1 MECYNTQVIGAINI
15 RPYWKRQD
23 LDLTGGDVAT
33 LTALCTWWN
42 CEHIYPSWAAIEKR
56 SGQSRRTI
64 ANSLK
69 HLTELGI
76 IETRRTPGNSNEYAI
91 HLDALL
97 NHDGLVAAGAVSHDR
112 LTKQPRTYKP
122 LTPVPDRVTADD
134 IARARAKHDKAAA
147 KKQAQKT
154 QEAQERAEFNKAYPG
169 TKATIR
175 DWQKAR
181 QHATAQE
188 ITDAARAYADQC
200 RRRETPARYIR
211 TARRW
216 LEDHDWENYQPATP
230 ADTDDLLGTAR
241 IDSPELVN
249 AETTPELM
257 ANIAAMWNNA
267 TNN

>member
-1 MECYNTQVIGAINI
+1 MEHYNTQIIGAINI
-15 RPYWKRQD
+15 RPYWKRN
-23 LDLTGGDVAT
+23 DLTDRDIAT

-42 CEHIYPSWAAIEKR
+42 CEHIYPSKAAIEQR
-56 SGQSRRTI
+56 SGQTRATI
-64 ANSLK
+64 TRALI

-76 IETRRTPGNSNEYAI
+76 IEIRHTPGNTNEYAI

-97 NHDGLVAAGAVSHDR
+97 NHDGLVAAGATSHDR
-112 LTKQPRTYKP
+112 TTEQPRTYKP
-122 LTPVPDRVTADD
+122 LTPVADRVTEDD

-154 QEAQERAEFNKAYPG
+154 QEAHERAEFNQAYPG

-188 ITDAARAYADQC
+188 ITDGARAYADQC

-216 LEDHDWENYQPATP
+216 LEDQDWENYQPQKP
-230 ADTDDLLGTAR
+230 ADTANLLGNPHINDA
-241 IDSPELVN
+241 DLVN
-249 AETTPELM
+249 AEATPELI
-257 ANIAAMWNNA
+257 ANIAAMWDNA
-267 TNN
+267 TSH

>member
-1 MECYNTQVIGAINI
+1 MEYYNTQVIGAINI
-15 RPYWKRQD
+15 RPYWKRH
-23 LDLTGGDVAT
+23 DLTGADIAT

-42 CEHIYPSWAAIEKR
+42 CEHIYPSKEAI
-56 SGQSRRTI
+56 QSRAQLSRASVTR
-64 ANSLK
+64 ALA
-69 HLTELGI
+69 HLTELSI
-76 IETRRTPGNSNEYAI
+76 IETRHTPGGTNEYAI

-97 NHDGLVAAGAVSHDR
+97 NHDGLVAAGATSHDR
-112 LTKQPRTYKP
+112 ATEQPRTYRP
-122 LTPVPDRVTADD
+122 LTPVADRVTEDD
-134 IARARAKHDKAAA
+134 IARARERHDKAAA
-147 KKQAQKT
+147 KKEAKRAR
-154 QEAQERAEFNKAYPG
+154 EAQERAEFNRVYPG

-188 ITDAARAYADQC
+188 ITDGAKAYADQC

-216 LEDHDWENYQPATP
+216 LEDHDWENHQPGRP
-230 ADTDDLLGTAR
+230 ANTDDLLGNPR
-241 IDSPELVN
+241 INDADLVN
-249 AETTPELM
+249 AEATPELM

>member
-1 MECYNTQVIGAINI
+1 MEYYNTQVIGAINI
-15 RPYWKRQD
+15 RPYWKQSIN
-23 LDLTGGDVAT
+23 LTAGDIAT

-42 CEHIYPSWAAIEKR
+42 CEHIYPSWAAIEQR
-56 SGQSRRTI
+56 SGQSRPTVAR
-64 ANSLK
+64 SLN

-76 IETRRTPGNSNEYAI
+76 IETRHTPGNANEYAI

-97 NHDGLVAAGAVSHDR
+97 KHDGLVAAGAATHDR
-112 LTKQPRTYKP
+112 TRDQPRTRKP
-122 LTPVPDRVTADD
+122 LTPVADRVTADD

-154 QEAQERAEFNKAYPG
+154 REAQERAEFNNAYPG

-181 QHATAQE
+181 QYATAQE
-188 ITDAARAYADQC
+188 ITDGARAYADQC
-200 RRRETPARYIR
+200 RRRETPSRYIR

-216 LEDHDWENYQPATP
+216 LEDHDWENYQPQTP
-230 ADTDDLLGTAR
+230 TDSVDLLGNPR
-241 IDSPELVN
+241 INDVDLVR
-249 AETTPELM
+249 AEATPELM
-257 ANIAAMWNNA
+257 ANIATMWDNA

>member
-1 MECYNTQVIGAINI
+1 MEYYNTQIIGAINI
-15 RPYWKRQD
+15 RPYWKRH
-23 LDLTGGDVAT
+23 DLTGSDIAT

-42 CEHIYPSWAAIEKR
+42 CEHIHPSQAAIAQRANLTDR
-56 SGQSRRTI
+56 SARK
-64 ANSLK
+64 ALA
-69 HLTELGI
+69 HLAELGI
-76 IETRRTPGNSNEYAI
+76 IETRHTPGSVNEYAI

-97 NHDGLVAAGAVSHDR
+97 NHDGLVAAGASSHDR
-112 LTKQPRTYKP
+112 ITEQSRTYKP

-147 KKQAQKT
+147 KKQTQKT

-188 ITDAARAYADQC
+188 ITDGARAYADQC

-216 LEDHDWENYQPATP
+216 LEDHDWENYQPQTP
-230 ADTDDLLGTAR
+230 ANSDDLLGNPR
-241 IDSPELVN
+241 INDADLVN
-249 AETTPELM
+249 AEATPELM
-257 ANIAAMWNNA
+257 ANIAAMWDNA

>member
-1 MECYNTQVIGAINI
+1 MEYYNTQVIGALNI
-15 RPYWKRQD
+15 RPYWKRRD
-23 LDLTGGDVAT
+23 LSGGDIAV

-42 CEHIYPSWAAIEKR
+42 CEHIHPSWAAIEQR

-64 ANSLK
+64 ANSLN

-76 IETRRTPGNSNEYAI
+76 IETRHARGNTNEYAI

-97 NHDGLVAAGAVSHDR
+97 NHDGLVAAGASSHDR
-112 LTKQPRTYKP
+112 VTEQPRTYKP
-122 LTPVPDRVTADD
+122 LTPVADRVTSDD
-134 IARARAKHDKAAA
+134 IARARARHDKAAA
-147 KKQAQKT
+147 KKRAQKE

-169 TKATIR
+169 TKATAR

-181 QHATAQE
+181 QYATAQE
-188 ITDAARAYADQC
+188 ITDGARAYADQC

-216 LEDHDWENYQPATP
+216 LEDHDWESYQSHHPT
-230 ADTDDLLGTAR
+230 DTDDLLGKPR
-241 IDSPELVN
+241 IDNPGLVN

-257 ANIAAMWNNA
+257 ANIAAMWDNA

>member
-1 MECYNTQVIGAINI
+1 MEYYNTQVIGAINI
-15 RPYWKRQD
+15 RPYWKQQD
-23 LDLTGGDVAT
+23 LNLTGGDIAT

-42 CEHIYPSWAAIEKR
+42 CEHIHPSWTAIAER

-64 ANSLK
+64 ASSLK

-76 IETRRTPGNSNEYAI
+76 IETRHTPGSTSEYAI

-112 LTKQPRTYKP
+112 HTNQPRTYKP
-122 LTPVPDRVTADD
+122 LTPVADRVTADD

-147 KKQAQKT
+147 KKQAQKA

-169 TKATIR
+169 TKATVR

-188 ITDAARAYADQC
+188 ITDGARAYADQC
-200 RRRETPARYIR
+200 RRRGTPARYIR

-230 ADTDDLLGTAR
+230 ANTRDLLGTAR
-241 IDSPELVN
+241 IDNPELVN
-249 AETTPELM
+249 AEATPELM
-257 ANIAAMWNNA
+257 AAIAAMWDNA

>member
-1 MECYNTQVIGAINI
+1 MDYYNTQVIGAINI
-15 RPYWKRQD
+15 RPYWKRR
-23 LDLTGGDVAT
+23 DLTGGDIAT

-42 CEHIYPSWAAIEKR
+42 CEHIYPSKEAIQVR
-56 SGQSRRTI
+56 SGQSRAATTRAI
-64 ANSLK
+64 A
-69 HLTELGI
+69 HLTELNIVEVRHNAGG
-76 IETRRTPGNSNEYAI
+76 TNEYAI

-97 NHDGLVAAGAVSHDR
+97 NHDGLVAAGATSHDR
-112 LTKQPRTYKP
+112 ITERARTYKP
-122 LTPVPDRVTADD
+122 LTPVADRVTEDD
-134 IARARAKHDKAAA
+134 IARARARHDKAAA

-154 QEAQERAEFNKAYPG
+154 REAQERAEFNDTYPG

-188 ITDAARAYADQC
+188 ITAGAKAYADQC

-216 LEDHDWENYQPATP
+216 LEDHDWENYQPTRP
-230 ADTDDLLGTAR
+230 ADNDDLLGNPR
-241 IDSPELVN
+241 INDVDLVN
-249 AETTPELM
+249 AEASPDLM
-257 ANIAAMWNNA
+257 ANIAAMWDNA

>member
-1 MECYNTQVIGAINI
+1 MEYYNTQVVGAINI
-15 RPYWKRQD
+15 RPYWKRR
-23 LDLTGGDVAT
+23 DLTGGDIAV

-42 CEHIYPSWAAIEKR
+42 CEHIHPSKAAIEQR
-56 SGQSRRTI
+56 SGQTRATTTR
-64 ANSLK
+64 ALN
-69 HLTELGI
+69 HLTDLGI
-76 IETRRTPGNSNEYAI
+76 IEIRHTPGNTSEYAI

-97 NHDGLVAAGAVSHDR
+97 NHDGLVAAGATSHDR
-112 LTKQPRTYKP
+112 PTERPHAYKP
-122 LTPVPDRVTADD
+122 LTPVADRVTEDD

-147 KKQAQKT
+147 KRQAQKA

-169 TKATIR
+169 TKATPR

-188 ITDAARAYADQC
+188 ITDGARAYADQC
-200 RRRETPARYIR
+200 RRRETPTRYIR

-216 LEDHDWENYQPATP
+216 LEDHDWENYQPQQP
-230 ADTDDLLGTAR
+230 ADTPDLLGNPR
-241 IDSPELVN
+241 IDDPDLIN

-257 ANIAAMWNNA
+257 ASVAAMWDNA

>member
-1 MECYNTQVIGAINI
+1 MEYFNTQIIGAINI

-23 LDLTGGDVAT
+23 LTSGDIAT

-42 CEHIYPSWAAIEKR
+42 CEHIYPSKTTLEQR
-56 SGQSRRTI
+56 SGQSRATI
-64 ANSLK
+64 TRALS
-69 HLTELGI
+69 HLAELGI
-76 IETRRTPGNSNEYAI
+76 IETRRTPGNTNEYAI

-97 NHDGLVAAGAVSHDR
+97 NRDGLIAAGAVSHDR
-112 LTKQPRTYKP
+112 VTEQRTYKP
-122 LTPVPDRVTADD
+122 LTPVADRVTADD
-134 IARARAKHDKAAA
+134 IARARTKHDKAAA

-169 TKATIR
+169 TKATSR

-181 QHATAQE
+181 QHATAKE
-188 ITDAARAYADQC
+188 ITDGARAYADQC
-200 RRRETPARYIR
+200 RRRETPTRYIR

-230 ADTDDLLGTAR
+230 ADTDNLLGTAR
-241 IDSPELVN
+241 INNPELIN
-249 AETTPELM
+249 AEPTPELI
-257 ANIAAMWNNA
+257 ANVAAMWNNA

>member
-1 MECYNTQVIGAINI
+1 MEYYNTQIIGAINI
-15 RPYWKRQD
+15 RPYWKQH
-23 LDLTGGDVAT
+23 DLTGGDIAA

-42 CEHIYPSWAAIEKR
+42 CEHISPSWAAIGQR
-56 SGQSRRTI
+56 SGLSRPTI
-64 ANSLK
+64 ARALK

-76 IETRRTPGNSNEYAI
+76 IETRCTPGSSSEYAI

-97 NHDGLVAAGAVSHDR
+97 NHDGLVAAGTASHDR
-112 LTKQPRTYKP
+112 ITEPPHTYKP
-122 LTPVPDRVTADD
+122 LTPVADRVTADD
-134 IARARAKHDKAAA
+134 IARARARHDKAAA
-147 KKQAQKT
+147 KRQAQKD
-154 QEAQERAEFNKAYPG
+154 QEAQERAEFNRVYPG

-188 ITDAARAYADQC
+188 ITDGARAYADQC

-216 LEDHDWENYQPATP
+216 LEDHDWENHQPQKP
-230 ADTDDLLGTAR
+230 ADTDDLLGNPR
-241 IDSPELVN
+241 INNPELVN

-257 ANIAAMWNNA
+257 ANIAAMWDNA

>member
-1 MECYNTQVIGAINI
+1 MEYFNTQVIGAINI
-15 RPYWKRQD
+15 RPYWKRH
-23 LDLTGGDVAT
+23 DLTGGDIAT

-42 CEHIYPSWAAIEKR
+42 CEHIYPSRAAIEQR
-56 SGQSRRTI
+56 SGQSRPTVAR
-64 ANSLK
+64 ALK

-76 IETRRTPGNSNEYAI
+76 IETRHTAGSTNEYAI
-91 HLDALL
+91 FLDALL

-112 LTKQPRTYKP
+112 TTEQPHTPKP
-122 LTPVPDRVTADD
+122 LTPVADRVTEDD
-134 IARARAKHDKAAA
+134 IARARAKHDNAAA
-147 KKQAQKT
+147 KKQAQKA

-169 TKATIR
+169 TKATSR

-188 ITDAARAYADQC
+188 ITDGARAYADQC

-216 LEDHDWENYQPATP
+216 LEDHDWENYQPQKP
-230 ADTDDLLGTAR
+230 ADTDDLLGNPR
-241 IDSPELVN
+241 IDNPELVN

>member
-1 MECYNTQVIGAINI
+1 MEYFNTQIIGAINI
-15 RPYWKRQD
+15 RPYWKQQN
-23 LDLTGGDVAT
+23 LTGGDVAT

-42 CEHIYPSWAAIEKR
+42 CEHIFPSWAAIAQR
-56 SGQSRRTI
+56 SGQSRRTV
-64 ANSLK
+64 ANSLN

-76 IETRRTPGNSNEYAI
+76 IETRRTAGGTNEYAI

-97 NHDGLVAAGAVSHDR
+97 NHDGLVAAGAATHDR
-112 LTKQPRTYKP
+112 TRQPRTPEP
-122 LTPVPDRVTADD
+122 LTPVPDRVTEND

-147 KKQAQKT
+147 EQHARKT

-175 DWQKAR
+175 DWRKAR

-188 ITDAARAYADQC
+188 ITDGAKAYADQC

-216 LEDHDWENYQPATP
+216 LEDHDWENYQPQQP
-230 ADTDDLLGTAR
+230 ANTDTLLGNPR
-241 IDSPELVN
+241 INNPELVN
-249 AETTPELM
+249 AEATPELM
-257 ANIAAMWNNA
+257 ASISAMWDNA

>member
-1 MECYNTQVIGAINI
+1 MEYFNTQVIGAISI
-15 RPYWKRQD
+15 RPYWKRH
-23 LDLTGGDVAT
+23 DLTGGDLAT

-42 CEHIYPSWAAIEKR
+42 CEHIYPSWVAIEQR
-56 SGQSRRTI
+56 SGQSRPTVAR
-64 ANSLK
+64 ALK

-76 IETRRTPGNSNEYAI
+76 IETRRTTGNTNEYAI

-112 LTKQPRTYKP
+112 VSEQRTYKP
-122 LTPVPDRVTADD
+122 LTPVADRVTAAD

-154 QEAQERAEFNKAYPG
+154 QEAQERAEFNKVYPG

-188 ITDAARAYADQC
+188 ITDGARTYADQC

-230 ADTDDLLGTAR
+230 ADTSNLLGTAR
-241 IDSPELVN
+241 IDNPELVN

-257 ANIAAMWNNA
+257 ANIAAMWDNA

>member
-1 MECYNTQVIGAINI
+1 MEYYNTQVVGAINI
-15 RPYWKRQD
+15 RPYWKQN
-23 LDLTGGDVAT
+23 LNLTGGDIAV

-42 CEHIYPSWAAIEKR
+42 CEHISPSWAAIEQR
-56 SGQSRRTI
+56 SGQSRRTV
-64 ANSLK
+64 ANALN

-76 IETRRTPGNSNEYAI
+76 IETRHTAGNTSEYAI

-97 NHDGLVAAGAVSHDR
+97 NHDGLVAAGATSHDR
-112 LTKQPRTYKP
+112 THEPPRTYKP
-122 LTPVPDRVTADD
+122 LTPVADRVTKDD

-147 KKQAQKT
+147 KKQAQKA
-154 QEAQERAEFNKAYPG
+154 QEATERAEFNKAYPG

-188 ITDAARAYADQC
+188 ITAGAKTYADQC
-200 RRRETPARYIR
+200 RQRETPARYIR

-216 LEDHDWENYQPATP
+216 LEDHDWENYQPQTP
-230 ADTDDLLGTAR
+230 TDAADLLGNPR
-241 IDSPELVN
+241 INDADLIN

-257 ANIAAMWNNA
+257 ANIAAMWDNA

>member
-1 MECYNTQVIGAINI
+1 MEYYNTQVVGAINI
-15 RPYWKRQD
+15 RPYWKRH
-23 LDLTGGDVAT
+23 DLTGGDIAV

-42 CEHIYPSWAAIEKR
+42 CEHICPSWAALEQR

-64 ANSLK
+64 ANSLN
-69 HLTELGI
+69 HLAELNI
-76 IETRRTPGNSNEYAI
+76 IETRSTRGRTSEYAI

-97 NHDGLVAAGAVSHDR
+97 NHDGLVAAGAASHDR
-112 LTKQPRTYKP
+112 TSGQPHSYKP
-122 LTPVPDRVTADD
+122 LTPVTDRVTADD

-147 KKQAQKT
+147 KKQAQKA
-154 QEAQERAEFNKAYPG
+154 QEASERAEFNKAYPG

-181 QHATAQE
+181 QNATAQE
-188 ITDAARAYADQC
+188 ITDGARAYADQC

-216 LEDHDWENYQPATP
+216 LEDHDWENYQPTP
-230 ADTDDLLGTAR
+230 EAERTDLLGAAH
-241 IDSPELVN
+241 INDADLVN
-249 AETTPELM
+249 AEATPELM
-257 ANIAAMWNNA
+257 ANIAAMWDNA

>member
-1 MECYNTQVIGAINI
+1 MEYYNTQVIGAINI
-15 RPYWKRQD
+15 RPYWKRH
-23 LDLTGGDVAT
+23 DLTSGDIAT

-42 CEHIYPSWAAIEKR
+42 CEHIYPSKAAIEQR
-56 SGQSRRTI
+56 SGQSRATI
-64 ANSLK
+64 TRALN

-76 IETRRTPGNSNEYAI
+76 IEIRHTPGSASEYAI

-112 LTKQPRTYKP
+112 TTGQTHTCKP
-122 LTPVPDRVTADD
+122 LTPVPDRVTEDD
-134 IARARAKHDKAAA
+134 IARARTRHDKAAA
-147 KKQAQKT
+147 KKQAQKAR
-154 QEAQERAEFNKAYPG
+154 EDQERAEFNKAYPG
-169 TKATIR
+169 TRATAR

-188 ITDAARAYADQC
+188 ITDGARAYADRC
-200 RRRETPARYIR
+200 RRRETPPRYIR

-216 LEDHDWENYQPATP
+216 LEDHDWENYQPQKPT
-230 ADTDDLLGTAR
+230 DTDDLLGNPR
-241 IDSPELVN
+241 LDNPELIN

-257 ANIAAMWNNA
+257 ANIAAMWNNV

>member
-1 MECYNTQVIGAINI
+1 MECFNTQVIGAINI
-15 RPYWKRQD
+15 RPYWKRH
-23 LDLTGGDVAT
+23 DLTGGDIAT

-42 CEHIYPSWAAIEKR
+42 CEHIYPSWAAIEQR
-56 SGQSRRTI
+56 SGQSRPTVAR
-64 ANSLK
+64 ALK

-76 IETRRTPGNSNEYAI
+76 IETRHTAGGANEYAI

-97 NHDGLVAAGAVSHDR
+97 KHDGLVAAGATSHDR
-112 LTKQPRTYKP
+112 ATEQPRTYKP
-122 LTPVPDRVTADD
+122 LTPITDRVTEDD
-134 IARARAKHDKAAA
+134 IARARAKHDKAAD
-147 KKQAQKT
+147 KHRTQKT
-154 QEAQERAEFNKAYPG
+154 REAQERAEFNKAYPG
-169 TKATIR
+169 TKATSR

-188 ITDAARAYADQC
+188 ITAAARAYADQC

-216 LEDHDWENYQPATP
+216 LEDHDWENYQPQQQT
-230 ADTDDLLGTAR
+230 DTDSLLGNPR
-241 IDSPELVN
+241 IDNPALVN

-257 ANIAAMWNNA
+257 ANIAAMWDNA

>member
-1 MECYNTQVIGAINI
+1 MEHYNTQVIGAINI
-15 RPYWKRQD
+15 RPYWKRH
-23 LDLTGGDVAT
+23 DLTDGDIST

-42 CEHIYPSWAAIEKR
+42 CEHIYPSKGALEQR
-56 SGQSRRTI
+56 SGRSRATTTR
-64 ANSLK
+64 SLK

-76 IETRRTPGNSNEYAI
+76 IEARPVPGNTNEYAI

-97 NHDGLVAAGAVSHDR
+97 NHDGLVAAGATSHDR
-112 LTKQPRTYKP
+112 VTEQPHTYKP

-134 IARARAKHDKAAA
+134 IARARAKRDKAAA

-154 QEAQERAEFNKAYPG
+154 QEAQERAEFNKTYPG
-169 TKATIR
+169 TKATAR

-188 ITDAARAYADQC
+188 ITDGARAYAHQC

-216 LEDHDWENYQPATP
+216 LEDHDWENYQPQNPTE
-230 ADTDDLLGTAR
+230 TDDLLGHPR
-241 IDSPELVN
+241 IDNPELIN

-257 ANIAAMWNNA
+257 ADVAAMWDNA
-267 TNN
+267 TND

>member
-1 MECYNTQVIGAINI
+1 MECFNSQVIGAINI
-15 RPYWKRQD
+15 RPYWKRR
-23 LDLTGGDVAT
+23 DLTGGDIAT

-42 CEHIYPSWAAIEKR
+42 CEHIYPSWAAIEQR
-56 SGQSRRTI
+56 SGQSRPTVAR
-64 ANSLK
+64 ALK

-76 IETRRTPGNSNEYAI
+76 IETRHVAGGANEYAI

-97 NHDGLVAAGAVSHDR
+97 NHDGLIAAGATSHDR
-112 LTKQPRTYKP
+112 ATEQPRTYKP
-122 LTPVPDRVTADD
+122 LTPIADRVTEND
-134 IARARAKHDKAAA
+134 IDRARARRDKAAA

-154 QEAQERAEFNKAYPG
+154 QEAQERAEFNQAYPG
-169 TKATIR
+169 TKATAR

-188 ITDAARAYADQC
+188 ITDGARAYADQC

-216 LEDHDWENYQPATP
+216 LEDHDWENYQPRTP
-230 ADTDDLLGTAR
+230 TDSTDLLGTPR
-241 IDSPELVN
+241 IDNPELVN

-267 TNN
+267 TNS